1 MIKII
6 HRWMPLLVLIGLLV
20 LFFTLHLDRYFSF
33 NALKENHALLIAW
46 TKSHYFIAPF
56 FFVIFY
62 TTAVA
67 ISIPGAVFLTLT
79 GGFLFGIFWGVLFV
93 VISATLGA
101 TILFFAV
108 RTALGDW
115 FAQKASGWIE
125 RMRQGFQHNA
135 FSYLL
140 TLRLIPLFPFWAVN
154 IVPALLNI
162 RAKTFITA
170 TFIGIIPGTTVYV
183 MVGNGLSQIFA
194 ANQTP
199 NLGIIFEL
207 QILGPLLALAVLSLM
222 PVVYQFTTRK
232 HQNHQNFSDISQII
246 NCDLAIIGGGAGG
259 LSLASGCSQLGL
271 KVVLVESGKMG
282 GDCLNYGCIP
292 SKSLLAT
299 AKTFYYAKHA
309 MHFGVHTEAIKV
321 DFQQVMQHVHQV
333 IDNISE
339 HDSVQRFESLGVQV
353 IKQVGKF
360 LNSDTLQAGDSIIK
374 AKRFVVA
381 TGSSPFIPPIPGL
394 DTVPYF
400 TNETIFDLKE
410 QPKHLIVIGGGPIG
424 CELAQAFAMLGS
436 QVTLLEGLNLLPKDD
451 PDCVAV
457 LRAQMKSMSI
467 LIYEQVKITQINS
480 HPDTNIS
487 VCFEFQNTQFTITAS
502 HLLIATGRRANVDLL
517 DLEKTGIKFTSKGV
531 EVNKYLQTSN
541 KKIYALGDVTGFYQF
556 THMASYQAGIVLRN
570 IVFKLPAKVDY
581 NAIPWVTYTDP
592 ELAHVGLRASDALK
606 YPDAQITEWP
616 FVDNDRAQTEHTL
629 NGKIKIITNKK
640 ARILGVTIVGPHA
653 GELILPWIMAI
664 REKKTLRSFTDAI
677 VPYPTLSEISKRVAG
692 EFYAPKL
699 FSNKTRTLVRWLQK
713 IG

>member
-1 MIKII
+1 
-6 HRWMPLLVLIGLLV
+6 
-20 LFFTLHLDRYFSF
+20 
-33 NALKENHALLIAW
+33 
-46 TKSHYFIAPF
+46 
-56 FFVIFY
+56 
-62 TTAVA
+62 
-67 ISIPGAVFLTLT
+67 
-79 GGFLFGIFWGVLFV
+79 
-93 VISATLGA
+93 
-101 TILFFAV
+101 
-108 RTALGDW
+108 
-115 FAQKASGWIE
+115 
-125 RMRQGFQHNA
+125 
-135 FSYLL
+135 
-140 TLRLIPLFPFWAVN
+140 
-154 IVPALLNI
+154 
-162 RAKTFITA
+162 
-170 TFIGIIPGTTVYV
+170 TTVYV

-199 NLGIIFEL
+199 NLGIILEL

-222 PVVYQFTTRK
+222 PVVYQFSTRK
-232 HQNHQNFSDISQII
+232 HQNHQNFSDISQVI

-292 SKSLLAT
+292 SKSLLAA

-309 MHFGVHTEAIKV
+309 THFGVHTEAIKI

-339 HDSVQRFESLGVQV
+339 HDSIQRFESLGVQV

-360 LNSDTLQAGDSIIK
+360 LNSNALQAGDSIIK
-374 AKRFVVA
+374 AKRFVIA

-394 DTVPYF
+394 DTVSYL

-436 QVTLLEGLNLLPKDD
+436 QVTLLEGLSLLPKDD

-457 LRAQMKSMSI
+457 LRTQMKSMNI
-467 LIYEQVKITQINS
+467 LIYEQIKITQINS
-480 HPDTNIS
+480 HPDTGIS

-502 HLLIATGRRANVDLL
+502 HLLIATGRRANVNLL
-517 DLEKTGIKFTSKGV
+517 DLEKAGVKFTSKGV

-570 IVFKLPAKVDY
+570 IVFKLPAKMDY
-581 NAIPWVTYTDP
+581 KAIPWVTYTDP

-606 YPDAQITEWP
+606 YPDTQITEWP
-616 FVDNDRAQTEHTL
+616 FIDNDRAQTERTL
-629 NGKIKIITNKK
+629 NGKIIIITNKK

-699 FSNKTRTLVRWLQK
+699 FSNKTRTFVRWLQK